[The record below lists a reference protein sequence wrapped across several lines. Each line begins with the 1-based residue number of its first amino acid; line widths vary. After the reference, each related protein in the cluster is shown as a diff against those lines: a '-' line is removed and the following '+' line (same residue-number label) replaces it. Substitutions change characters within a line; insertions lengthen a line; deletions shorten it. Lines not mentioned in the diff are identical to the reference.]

1 MLDARITDLYR
12 AWRAASLGDREI
24 VEGIVASHRAPAEAE
39 RSLAE
44 WDASGGT
51 HYWDAYGGAT
61 WLVLAREQR
70 AARERWWLHLLLFVI
85 TLATTTLG
93 GIAIAG
99 YWVDL
104 HHLTLRSVRAGMAFS
119 LPLAAILLAH
129 ESGHYITARRYKL
142 NVSPPFFLPW
152 PPVADYVGNLLGT
165 LGAFIRIRSPV
176 FDRRTLF
183 DVGVAGPIA
192 GLVVAVPVL
201 LAGLA
206 MSSVTTLPAMPMAH
220 QFLTAESTPIYL
232 GDSAIMLLA
241 RMMFGFH
248 GTVHLHPVAVAG
260 WVGVLVT
267 TLNLLPLAQFD
278 GGHITYA
285 MSSRGQRVVAF
296 WVMFGLLAMG
306 FLWSGWWVWGALALA
321 VGRGKIAHPEVLSP
335 TRSLDRRRMAV
346 GWIAL
351 ATFLATFAPIPIA
364 VSAL

>member
-24 VEGIVASHRAPAEAE
+24 VEGIVASDHAPAAAE

-99 YWVDL
+99 YAVDL

-119 LPLAAILLAH
+119 LPLASILLAH

-165 LGAFIRIRSPV
+165 LGAFIRIRSPG

-335 TRSLDRRRMAV
+335 TRSLDGRRMAV